1 MNNLEKYLDQV
12 IEQKPV
18 AYDSP
23 VQPEQPEQPS
33 AAGALRRRWPIV
45 VVVSVLIMALALP
58 AIWLLIKPRYV
69 VTGVIHVAPVLPSIL
84 TGEQD
89 RGEISDYESYMNTQA
104 ARILSSEVLNGVATE
119 LKPQNLS
126 FFEVDPTDLFEQ
138 LKRVLGLGPATRDPM
153 EILKKAVTKST
164 ISAIPVRRTELIAIT
179 VKSRKDGE
187 AKTIIESFRLNF
199 RSRYGADSDQTT
211 SRTLQRLEAEEKTL
225 AGKIA
230 LQHEEISQTAQSYG
244 TTQLDSR
251 QQMEMQRQVTLWTE
265 KARLEARRIGLD
277 ATIAALEQVGDSNA
291 TPEQRVAARK
301 EYINADSMVKELTR
315 NIVELKRDM
324 LIARQRLAPENPE
337 LARQQQ
343 LLTVFEE
350 NLKEKEKELTQE
362 FEVQVA
368 DRTTSA
374 TKQRMA
380 GIKAEREQ
388 IAQYEAGLKAALD
401 KQETTTSD
409 IGKAS
414 VNLSDVQFSMGVNQ
428 GLHDQIVRRIKDIQ
442 MEQQRAP
449 RIQPVGQPEIA
460 SIEDRRAKYSAVVV
474 FLALGCGV
482 GLAVLR
488 DRMDKTL
495 QSPEDL
501 IRHLDLPVIGT
512 TTSSRTVKAALF
524 AEHLAGDYQTIRTNL
539 ALLTAGGMPRK
550 LAVSS
555 AGMREGKTTFAVNL
569 ATSLA
574 KSGKKVLL
582 IDGDLRKPDIGYML
596 GIVNGSPGLQD
607 VLRGSNPKDAI
618 HVVPST
624 GLHVLVANARHL
636 DDAYELLTSTT
647 AAEQIEK
654 LSRQYDHLIV
664 DTPPALV
671 FPDALVWAKL
681 TDAVVLVSYAGQ
693 TTAPDLKEAR
703 ERFSRIR
710 AHVLGTVLSNVP
722 AYQSLYRSSYNY
734 RPAGSQA
741 RHRARKARRMLLL
754 THSDELG
761 TRMGSDVDA
770 DDRET

>member
-18 AYDSP
+18 AYDAP
-23 VQPEQPEQPS
+23 VPPEEPEQPGTME
-33 AAGALRRRWPIV
+33 ALRRRWPIV
-45 VVVSVLIMALALP
+45 IAVFVLITALAMP

-69 VTGVIHVAPVLPSIL
+69 VTGVIHVAPLLPRIL

-89 RGEISDYESYMNTQA
+89 RGEISDYESYLNTQA
-104 ARILSSEVLNGVATE
+104 ARILSTDVLDRVAAE
-119 LKPQNLS
+119 LGPQGLS
-126 FFEVDPTDLFEQ
+126 FFDVGSSAPFARLR
-138 LKRVLGLGPATRDPM
+138 RVLGGSPASKDPM
-153 EILKKAVTKST
+153 EVLKRAVTRGT
-164 ISAIPVRRTELIAIT
+164 ISATPVRRTELIAIT

-187 AKTIIESFRLNF
+187 AKQIIEAFRVNF
-199 RSRYGADSDQTT
+199 ARRYGSDSETARNQTL
-211 SRTLQRLEAEEKTL
+211 RRLEDEEKALAAKIGQQHNEISTL
-225 AGKIA
+225 A
-230 LQHEEISQTAQSYG
+230 QPYG
-244 TTQLDSR
+244 TTQLDTK
-251 QQMEMQRQVTLWTE
+251 QQQEMQRQVTLWTE
-265 KARLEARRIGLD
+265 VTRLEARRIGLE
-277 ATIAALEQVGDSNA
+277 ATIAALEQAGDSNA
-291 TPEQRVAARK
+291 TPEQLIAARK
-301 EYINADSMVKELTR
+301 EYINADSMVKELTK

-324 LIARQRLAPENPE
+324 LIAKQKLAPENPE

-368 DRTTSA
+368 DRTKST

-380 GIKAEREQ
+380 ALKAEHEQ
-388 IAQYEAGLKAALD
+388 IAQYETRLRDALKT
-401 KQETTTSD
+401 QETATREV
-409 IGKAS
+409 GKAS
-414 VNLSDVQFSMGVNQ
+414 VYLADVQFNLGVNQ
-428 GLHDQIVRRIKDIQ
+428 GLHDQILRRIKDIT
-442 MEQQRAP
+442 MEMDRAP

-460 SIEDRRAKYSAVVV
+460 SIEDRRGKYSVVAV

-482 GLAVLR
+482 GLAILR

-495 QSPEDL
+495 QSPDDL
-501 IRHLDLPVIGT
+501 ARQTDLPLIGT

-539 ALLTAGGMPRK
+539 SLLTAGGMPRK

-607 VLRGSNPKDAI
+607 VLRGGNPKDAI
-618 HVVPST
+618 HTVPTT
-624 GLHVLVANARHL
+624 GLHVLVANTRNLA
-636 DDAYELLTSTT
+636 DVYELLTSTM

-654 LSRQYDHLIV
+654 LSHLYDHLIV

-681 TDAVVLVSYAGQ
+681 TDAVVLVGYAGQ

-703 ERFSRIR
+703 ERFGRIR
-710 AHVLGTVLSNVP
+710 AHVLGAVLSNVP
-722 AYQSLYRSSYNY
+722 AYQSLYRSSYSY
-734 RPAGSQA
+734 RPVGSQA
-741 RHRARKARRMLLL
+741 KYKARKARRMLLL

-761 TRMGSDVDA
+761 ARTGSDADT